1 MRRRSTRAEGSFA
14 GAAAGST
21 VWTSSPNKSSD
32 EQSELPGAVASISL
46 FRWMHLACLM
56 STVYTIAH
64 CSDIHFG
71 KIAHAEV
78 VPALVDDINAHDV
91 DLVAVSG
98 DLTQRA
104 RTGEFQAAVA
114 MIDRFEAPTLVVPG
128 NHDVYP
134 WWRPWKRLT
143 APLRKYRRLVQHELR
158 PTRVESE
165 VAVLGLSSPHGATV
179 KSGRLRPEAL
189 NTVRAFFDEHAS
201 QFRVLVMHHHLTRM
215 EQLGRHDIVGNAD
228 EALTAA
234 AEAQVDLILCGHLHI
249 SHIEPVDVV
258 ADRGDMQHRMVVA
271 SAGTATSSRGRRS
284 NRGVNFYNLVRIRSD
299 SFSVEE
305 RRYQPDATA
314 FSEAHTTSFDRVPS
328 LS

>member
-1 MRRRSTRAEGSFA
+1 
-14 GAAAGST
+14 
-21 VWTSSPNKSSD
+21 
-32 EQSELPGAVASISL
+32 
-46 FRWMHLACLM
+46 M

-91 DLVAVSG
+91 DLVAISG

-114 MIDRFEAPTLVVPG
+114 MMDQFEAPTLVVPG

-143 APLRKYRRLVQHELR
+143 APLRKYRRLVQRELR
-158 PTRVESE
+158 PTRVEPE

-179 KSGRLRPEAL
+179 KSGRLSAEAL
-189 NTVRAFFDEHAS
+189 NTMRTFFDEHAS

-215 EQLGRHDIVGNAD
+215 QQLGRHDIMGNAD

-234 AEAQVDLILCGHLHI
+234 AQARVDLMLCGHLHI
-249 SHIEPVDVV
+249 SHIEPVDIVS
-258 ADRGDMQHRMVVA
+258 DRGANHHRMVVA
-271 SAGTATSSRGRRS
+271 SAGTATSSRGRQS
-284 NRGVNFYNLVRIRSD
+284 NRGVNFYNLVHIRPD

-314 FSEAHTTSFDRVPS
+314 FAEVRTTSFDRVTS

>member
-1 MRRRSTRAEGSFA
+1 MYRENVA
-14 GAAAGST
+14 GASPLQVRTSCTSEPSDVQSRLPCAAALRL
-21 VWTSSPNKSSD
+21 VY
-32 EQSELPGAVASISL
+32 
-46 FRWMHLACLM
+46 WMRLACLM
-56 STVYTIAH
+56 STAYTIAH

-78 VPALVDDINAHDV
+78 VPALVDDVNAHDV

-134 WWRPWKRLT
+134 WWHPWKRLW
-143 APLRKYRRLVQHELR
+143 APLQKYQQLVQHELR
-158 PTRVESE
+158 PTHVTPE

-189 NTVRAFFDEHAS
+189 HTMQAFFDKHAS
-201 QFRVLVMHHHLTRM
+201 RFRVLVVHHHLTRM
-215 EQLGRHDIVGNAD
+215 EQLGRHDIMGNAD

-234 AEAQVDLILCGHLHI
+234 AQTEVDLILCGHLHI
-249 SHIEPVDVV
+249 SHIESVDVV
-258 ADRGDMQHRMVVA
+258 SDRGDTEHCMVVA
-271 SAGTATSSRGRRS
+271 SAGTATSSRGRKS
-284 NRGVNFYNLVRIRSD
+284 NRGVNFYNLVHIRPD

-314 FSEAHTTSFDRVPS
+314 FSEVRTTSFDRVTS